1 MVPSTRHRSLAAL
14 ALATLLLTSG
24 CSAPTDLAGSTS
36 DPAFDETE
44 LGSFQTFDTT
54 CGDAR
59 TSNSSTV
66 SRPVTGGRTLSVN
79 TTIPVRSN
87 ATDLSAD
94 LERIG
99 EHRYVLAVEREG
111 GSGTPE
117 CYLETRYNATVNL
130 TDDVTDRYTLL
141 VTYDGVLVSGHY
153 ADPDSGGSARGL
165 APETRY
171 APWARNVSDADGGL
185 GDAPGDGG
193 SGGGEGDGSDTPA

>member
-1 MVPSTRHRSLAAL
+1 MVPPKRRLAAV
-14 ALATLLLTSG
+14 ALVALLVTSG
-24 CSAPTDLAGSTS
+24 CSALTGLGPT
-36 DPAFDETE
+36 DPAFGATE
-44 LGSFQTFDTT
+44 LGSFQTFDTR

-66 SRPVTGGRTLSVN
+66 SRPVAGGRKLSVN
-79 TTIPVRSN
+79 TTVPVRSN

-94 LERIG
+94 FERIG
-99 EHRYVLAVEREG
+99 EHRYVLDVERRG
-111 GSGTPE
+111 GSGTPD

-153 ADPDSGGSARGL
+153 ADSDSSGATRGL

-171 APWARNVSDADGGL
+171 APWARNVSDADGGF
-185 GDAPGDGG
+185 GGG
-193 SGGGEGDGSDTPA
+193 SGDGAGGGSDASA

>member
-1 MVPSTRHRSLAAL
+1 MVPARHRRRVAAL
-14 ALATLLLTSG
+14 AFVALLLTSG
-24 CSAPTDLAGSTS
+24 CSALTGLGGPTS

-44 LGSFQTFDTT
+44 LGSFQTFETR

-66 SRPVTGGRTLSVN
+66 SQPVPGGRTLSVN

-87 ATDLSAD
+87 TTDLSAD

-99 EHRYVLAVEREG
+99 EHRYVLAIERGG

-117 CYLETRYNATVNL
+117 CYLETRYNATMNI
-130 TDDVTDRYTLL
+130 TDDVADRYTLL

-153 ADPDSGGSARGL
+153 ADPDSAGSARGL

-171 APWARNVSDADGGL
+171 APWARNVSDADGGP
-185 GDAPGDGG
+185 GAAPGDD
-193 SGGGEGDGSDTPA
+193 SGGGADASARPASD